1 MIDYLTIKTAIN
13 KIKHKIT
20 KTEQIQT
27 TLFKDMSIEVLKR
40 KKIYELLK
48 VDEPC
53 HCEIVW
59 EKKFGIRLNE
69 LTWSQIFSSSK
80 ETKLQ
85 EFQWKVVH
93 NIFPTNILLN
103 RMGLKQSEKCDFCG
117 ETEFIEHL
125 FYDCQR
131 LGQLWQKVENMIR
144 INSNIDISLNKY
156 NVILGIEQDEIS
168 KTLNKKEIAEVNELL
183 MIAKFCISKSKVMET
198 NLEITFE
205 NELRIRNKKQG

>member
-1 MIDYLTIKTAIN
+1 MG
-13 KIKHKIT
+13 
-20 KTEQIQT
+20 
-27 TLFKDMSIEVLKR
+27 
-40 KKIYELLK
+40 KKI
-48 VDEPC
+48 
-53 HCEIVW
+53 
-59 EKKFGIRLNE
+59 GIRLNE

-125 FYDCQR
+125 FYDCKR
-131 LGQLWQKVENMIR
+131 LEQLWQKVENMIR

-156 NVILGIEQDEIS
+156 IVILGIEQDEIS

>member
-1 MIDYLTIKTAIN
+1 MGK
-13 KIKHKIT
+13 
-20 KTEQIQT
+20 E
-27 TLFKDMSIEVLKR
+27 
-40 KKIYELLK
+40 
-48 VDEPC
+48 
-53 HCEIVW
+53 
-59 EKKFGIRLNE
+59 FGIKLNE

-125 FYDCQR
+125 FYDCKR
-131 LGQLWQKVENMIR
+131 LEQLWQKVENMIR

-183 MIAKFCISKSKVMET
+183 MIAKFSISKSKVRET

-205 NELRIRNKKQG
+205 NELRIRNKKQC